1 MAYRK
6 GYREVSNAIKKAV
19 KQRDKH
25 QCVKCGSRNDLEVD
39 HIVSDAK
46 GGNSLMSNLQTLCH
60 NCHSIKTKQEI
71 AEAHKE
77 MHMHSKYH
85 EVHPFD
91 MM

>member
-6 GYREVSNAIKKAV
+6 GYREVSNATKKAV

-39 HIVSDAK
+39 HIIADAK
-46 GGNSLMSNLQTLCH
+46 GGNNSMNNLQTLCKV
-60 NCHSIKTKQEI
+60 CHSLKTKEEI

-77 MHMHSKYH
+77 MHMHSKYS
-85 EVHPFD
+85 EPHPFD